1 MSSLKKYLS
10 IQHICTILA
19 FQSVAKAAFSCL
31 QSIKVTFLILHHFPV
46 LLLPLC
52 LPVVLCREP
61 ARPRS
66 AEDPLCTPL
75 CNSPGPGRPVLPLCL
90 PVVDSI
96 QWTLALDSRPGKPRT
111 ESTEST
117 SRVPGKGT
125 EYHKGG
131 PQRGR
136 HKGETNQKLPDIN

>member
-10 IQHICTILA
+10 FQHICTILT

-66 AEDPLCTPL
+66 AEDPEDLSPFWHGATELGSHVDFFLGQNLLKNDISIHTLCPQSGL
-75 CNSPGPGRPVLPLCL
+75 KHSVVHFQGIRMKVL
-90 PVVDSI
+90 
-96 QWTLALDSRPGKPRT
+96 
-111 ESTEST
+111 
-117 SRVPGKGT
+117 
-125 EYHKGG
+125 YF
-131 PQRGR
+131 
-136 HKGETNQKLPDIN
+136 